1 MAYKYSTL
9 PLPLTVKY
17 RLKDLW
23 QRYGTWKYLGIF
35 LLTKIIWTAV
45 LFAIYHYLSPFFTRC
60 GNHCQHYVHKF
71 CCPSRKSPTSA
82 INADDEGC

>member
-9 PLPLTVKY
+9 PLPLSVKH

-35 LLTKIIWTAV
+35 FLTKVIWTAV
-45 LFAIYHYLSPFFTRC
+45 LFAIYHYLPHSSPDAETIVNTTFTNSVAPVERA
-60 GNHCQHYVHKF
+60 Q
-71 CCPSRKSPTSA
+71 PQL
-82 INADDEGC
+82 